1 MASSSKV
8 ITVRM
13 HPADIAIIQ
22 GHMADMGFRSL
33 SDFMRAAAAEKL
45 ERTRLSSFVEEHI
58 QRLEERQKKLEKITI
73 DVLKMADQNASSAV
87 KLTKKIGDDLAIL
100 ASKIG

>member
-1 MASSSKV
+1 MASQNKV

-13 HPADIAIIQ
+13 DPADIAIIQ

-33 SDFMRAAAAEKL
+33 SDFLRAAAAEKL

-58 QRLEERQKKLEKITI
+58 QRLEERQKKLEGVTATLLRAQEKNTNESIE
-73 DVLKMADQNASSAV
+73 M
-87 KLTKKIGDDLAIL
+87 TKRIAESL
-100 ASKIG
+100 SKIAARI

>member
-1 MASSSKV
+1 MSSTSKV

-13 HPADIAIIQ
+13 DPADIAIIQ
-22 GHMADMGFRSL
+22 GHMQDMGFRSL

-45 ERTRLSSFVEEHI
+45 ERIQLSTFVEEHI
-58 QRLEERQKKLEKITI
+58 QRLENRQMKLEKIII

-100 ASKIG
+100 ASRIG